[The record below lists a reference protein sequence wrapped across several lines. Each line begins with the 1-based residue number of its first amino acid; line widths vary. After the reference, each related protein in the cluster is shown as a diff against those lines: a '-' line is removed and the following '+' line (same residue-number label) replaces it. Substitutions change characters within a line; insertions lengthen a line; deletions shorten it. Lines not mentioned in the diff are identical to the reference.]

1 MIQDCATSCMQEG
14 PATFRVHSRAPSS
27 TSEFYNRFREAI
39 LFLFTAFGIFLLFAS
54 QAHAIEPVSGQYRS
68 TFGTIVQL
76 DLRVSY
82 PPPASIIIE
91 QYFPV
96 GLQVIS
102 SEPALRKINDTRGVA
117 KWLLKGVEPGFYSFS
132 LRFDR
137 PVQSSIFHAIIRYRN
152 PQRGSFVEYRITP

>member
-14 PATFRVHSRAPSS
+14 PATFRLHSIALS
-27 TSEFYNRFREAI
+27 TTESYNSFREVI
-39 LFLFTAFGIFLLFAS
+39 LFLFTAFGIFLLFAT

-68 TFGTIVQL
+68 TFGSTVQL
-76 DLRVSY
+76 DLRVGY

-96 GLQVIS
+96 GLQIIS
-102 SEPALRKINDTRGVA
+102 AEPALRKISDTRGVA
-117 KWLLKGVEPGFYSFS
+117 KWLLKGIKPGSYTIS
-132 LRFDR
+132 LQFDR